1 MRWTMVDKLSPRMRA
16 VLRLLAQG
24 NTYKETACLLSIKR
38 DTVRKYAYM
47 AMSRLKARTVI
58 QAVVI
63 FSKGI

>member
-1 MRWTMVDKLSPRMRA
+1 MNKLSPQMRN
-16 VLRLLAQG
+16 VLQSLSLG